1 MTSEQ
6 GIGGDVG
13 ISLDSVVD
21 GGASDAAAASAPE
34 ANSAEGADRMLH
46 EKLTTIG
53 LSRTK
58 TWGNIETK
66 SHYSAEDVDVRED
79 NSAPPGSYPFT
90 RGAFPQMY
98 RSRMWSMREIVGY
111 GAPEDTRKGLERAIE
126 NGASGLNVVDD
137 VPTKWA
143 VDPDHPLFRNDVG
156 IEGVSIPTLRD
167 CERLMEGI
175 DLSQI
180 DLAWHSISLVYP
192 LTVAV
197 HKKRGQPLDKLL
209 GSHMPDYFHQVI
221 SGWGTKLVPANMAL
235 RMSAGCLEY
244 SAANTPLWALGLP
257 QAYDVRERGVSPA
270 GEIAV
275 GMAIVN
281 TCLEDIAKRGTSVD
295 DIAPRMAWVST
306 SDVDFFEEVAKF
318 RALRRIWARTM
329 KERFGA
335 TNERSMRLRIAC
347 HTAGKSL
354 VYQQPLN
361 NITRA
366 ALQTFAAIC
375 GGVQSVETCTYDEPI
390 CIPTTEAK
398 ELALRTQQILAHE
411 IGAARVADP
420 LGGSYYV
427 EALTDAVEKEALTLL
442 AEIEK
447 RGLVEAIDSGWME
460 AEMDRFNVQYDREL
474 HDKERL
480 VIGLNSFTKSD
491 EKPFARFEPMKASIE
506 DHVQRFVQF
515 RGQRDMAKVKEAV
528 SYLHRVTREG
538 GNPYPAMID
547 AFIADATISEVW
559 GTLRQGFGHA
569 YDAFDVYTSPFGLSE
584 N

>member
-6 GIGGDVG
+6 RIGGNVG
-13 ISLDSVVD
+13 KSLDGAVD
-21 GGASDAAAASAPE
+21 DGASDAAAASAPE
-34 ANSAEGADRMLH
+34 ASSADGADRMLH

-66 SHYSAEDVDVRED
+66 SHYSAEDVEVRED
-79 NSAPPGSYPFT
+79 NAAPPGSYPFT

-156 IEGVSIPTLRD
+156 IEGVSVPTLRD

-427 EALTDAVEKEALTLL
+427 EALTDAVEKEALALL

-515 RGQRDMAKVKEAV
+515 RGQRDMTKVKEAV
-528 SYLHRVTREG
+528 AYLHRVTREG

>member
-1 MTSEQ
+1 MAQAEDKSAAPAAGAEA
-6 GIGGDVG
+6 
-13 ISLDSVVD
+13 
-21 GGASDAAAASAPE
+21 ASD
-34 ANSAEGADRMLH
+34 MLH
-46 EKLTTIG
+46 DKLTTLS
-53 LSRTK
+53 LSRTD
-58 TWGNIETK
+58 TWGGLPTK
-66 SHYSAEDVDVRED
+66 SHYMPEDVPAGDDIRGG
-79 NSAPPGSYPFT
+79 PGEYPYT

-111 GAPEDTRKGLERAIE
+111 AAPEDTRRGLEKAIE

-143 VDPDHPLFRNDVG
+143 VDPDHPMFRNDVG
-156 IEGVSIPTLRD
+156 MEGVSVPTLRD

-175 DLSQI
+175 DLSKI

-197 HKKRGQPLDKLL
+197 HKKRGQPLETLL

-221 SGWGTKLVPANMAL
+221 SGWGAKLVPSNMAL

-244 SAANTPLWALGLP
+244 SARNTPLWALGMP
-257 QAYDVRERGVSPA
+257 QAYDVRERGVTPA

-275 GMAIVN
+275 GMAIVI
-281 TCLEDIAKRGTSVD
+281 TCLNDIAQRGVSVD
-295 DIAPRMAWVST
+295 EIAPRMAWVST

-318 RALRRIWARTM
+318 RALRRVWARTM

-335 TNERSMRLRIAC
+335 RNERSMRLRIAC

-361 NITRA
+361 NISRA

-411 IGAARVADP
+411 VGAARVADP

-427 EALTDAVEKEALTLL
+427 EALTDAVEAEALKFL
-442 AEIEK
+442 AVIEEK
-447 RGLVEAIDSGWME
+447 GLVEAIDSGWLE
-460 AEMDRFNVQYDREL
+460 GEMDKFNVQYDREL
-474 HDKERL
+474 HDRERL
-480 VIGLNSFTKSD
+480 VVGLNAFTNSE
-491 EKPFARFEPMKASIE
+491 EKPFARFEPMKASIQS
-506 DHVQRFVQF
+506 HVERFVRF
-515 RGQRDMAKVKEAV
+515 KGERDFAGVTKSMKE
-528 SYLHRVTREG
+528 LFRVTRDG
-538 GNPYPAMID
+538 GNPYPAMVD

-559 GTLRQGFGHA
+559 GTLRQAFGHS
-569 YDAFDVYTSPFGLSE
+569 YDAFDVYTSPFGISE
-584 N
+584 L